1 MGRLGIG
8 TKVSDSAR
16 DGDLYLKHGGSVRW
30 TNEMETG
37 YAGGMSFQAIMP
49 PADGA
54 VVALGGGDPGLTAV
68 ATVLRADGG
77 TVQFVL
83 VGVAMGDTAMLTEN
97 DSNDSNITV

>member
-1 MGRLGIG
+1 MARLGLG

-77 TVQFVL
+77 TAQFVL
-83 VGVAMGDTAMLTEN
+83 VGVAMGDTTMLTEN